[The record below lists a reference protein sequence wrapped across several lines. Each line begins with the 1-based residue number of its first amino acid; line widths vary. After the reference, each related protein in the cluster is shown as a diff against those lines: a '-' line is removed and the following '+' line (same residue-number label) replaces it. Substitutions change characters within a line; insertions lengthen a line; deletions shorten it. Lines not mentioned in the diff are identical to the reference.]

1 MCSESMLIIYVS
13 KKLTTSC
20 VYCWILFRN
29 FHINVLTHDTNTSEL
44 NNNNKISYT
53 EVIKLQKEFAKKVK
67 TKDNFDSN
75 VKSICGVDV
84 SYRKKIA
91 YCSAVIIDKENFEI
105 IETVNSESKIK
116 NPYIPGLFVLREAGP
131 ILQTLKLITKS
142 FQILLVDGHGV
153 LHPRRCGLASYIGI
167 STNLPTIGVAKS
179 LLCGNIQPDN
189 FVSHNGEILGYALKS
204 NNNLKKVV
212 YVSVGHKISLPTSI
226 EIVKTITKTNQYIPE
241 PLRVADKLSKKLNNK

>member
-1 MCSESMLIIYVS
+1 VCFAEFF
-13 KKLTTSC
+13 
-20 VYCWILFRN
+20 FRN
-29 FHINVLTHDTNTSEL
+29 CHVRALKHEANTTEL

-53 EVIKLQKEFAKKVK
+53 EAIKLQKEFAKKVK
-67 TKDNFDSN
+67 ARDDFDSN

-84 SYRKKIA
+84 SYRNKIA

-105 IETVNSESKIK
+105 IETVSSESEIK
-116 NPYIPGLFVLREAGP
+116 NPYIPGLFVLREARP

-179 LLCGNIQPDN
+179 LLCGNIQSDN
-189 FVSHNGEILGYALKS
+189 FISHKGKILGYALKP
-204 NNNLKKVV
+204 NNNLKKAV

-241 PLRVADKLSKKLNNK
+241 PLRVADNLSKKLNSK